1 MTRRPALPEWVTEQV
16 AAREAE
22 DMAARRKA
30 YDDWATAYADS
41 GVRVDDDEARRAR

>member
-1 MTRRPALPEWVTEQV
+1 MSLPGWVAEQA

-30 YDDWATAYADS
+30 YDDWARAYADS
-41 GVRVDDDEARRAR
+41 GVRVDDDEAGKAP